1 MLPCTTL
8 CIKREKSTHSV
19 SVYLTSKP
27 LCQGSTLGSAAA
39 LVLWQLL
46 IQNML
51 CYINSKFLKSDS
63 HQSLFSNSCQEIR
76 LKKLITA
83 ALNKLLLKC
92 LKMNTDCTRTNPS
105 DQLYMLPDKL
115 LSHDGVF
122 SYLLAKCKTL
132 VIQGS
137 QVFSGFSIIKICTLS
152 FLKKFSREPC
162 QIIPEPI
169 QI

>member
-1 MLPCTTL
+1 MLTCTIL
-8 CIKREKSTHSV
+8 HIKKGKSTHSI
-19 SVYLTSKP
+19 SVCLTSKP
-27 LCQGSTLGSAAA
+27 FCQGSTLGSTAA
-39 LVLWQLL
+39 LVVKELL

-83 ALNKLLLKC
+83 ALNKLLLKF
-92 LKMNTDCTRTNPS
+92 LKMNIDCKRTNPN
-105 DQLYMLPDKL
+105 DQLHMLRDKL
-115 LSHDGVF
+115 LSHDGMF

-132 VIQGS
+132 DS
-137 QVFSGFSIIKICTLS
+137 QVFSGFSIIKTCTLS
-152 FLKKFSREPC
+152 FLKEFC
-162 QIIPEPI
+162 QIIPEPV